1 MTYILTII
9 FTLLSAYY
17 DAVELKAG
25 RYFKDHTPRA
35 LFRVLVLFIISV
47 LFNTHVLILLS
58 VFYLIFDTML
68 NVFWGKPWNYI
79 GNTSTLDK
87 FKRRFGKYATII
99 DITTKIILII
109 ITTNLQ
115 WITEYLW
122 NGLFGQ

>member
-1 MTYILTII
+1 MFYILTII

-58 VFYLIFDTML
+58 VFYLVFDTML
-68 NVFWGKPWNYI
+68 NVFWGQKWNYI
-79 GNTSTLDK
+79 GQTSTLDK
-87 FKRRFGKYATII
+87 FKRRFGKYATAV
-99 DITTKIILII
+99 DIASKISIL
-109 ITTNLQ
+109 LVSLYFFQ
-115 WITEYLW
+115 
-122 NGLFGQ
+122 Q

>member
-58 VFYLIFDTML
+58 VFYLIFDMSL
-68 NVFWGKPWNYI
+68 NVMRGLKWNYI
-79 GNTSTLDK
+79 GTTAITDK
-87 FKRRFGKYATII
+87 IFNKLGGWIPQYIFKILFILLTIKY
-99 DITTKIILII
+99 L
-109 ITTNLQ
+109 
-115 WITEYLW
+115 
-122 NGLFGQ
+122 